1 MIYSIKRYSIAIAFF
16 YSMTIGA
23 QIAVNGDYLGVL
35 KISNGVTIT
44 YSIEFS
50 CINATCNGFS
60 VVDSGGPNET
70 KSELIGTIDFLENK
84 VFFKEIN
91 VVYTKAQAES
101 YNEICLLTFDFGLD
115 KLISER
121 NQELMGQF
129 KGVFPDNT
137 LCLEGLIQ
145 LKSRESLAQEVDKLI
160 DKLDTKLARRA
171 LGDSTITVI
180 KSQLDSIP
188 ELNKRGGAMSVEK
201 NISYDA
207 YNQLYLKDLGNNDG
221 DIIEIIQEGDTVEI
235 NLTKKPYQLQN
246 KRNNKIKVIGIDEG
260 KYPTIP
266 LEFIIKRFKDIK
278 FRDVLILRKND
289 TVTYL
294 VGSQ

>member
-1 MIYSIKRYSIAIAFF
+1 MIYSLKRYSIAIAFF
-16 YSMTIGA
+16 YSLATGA

-35 KISNGVTIT
+35 KLSNGAAIT

-60 VVDSGGPNET
+60 VVDSGGASET

-84 VFFKEIN
+84 VYFKEIN
-91 VVYTKAQAES
+91 VVYTKAQEES
-101 YNEICLLTFDFGLD
+101 YNEICLLTFDFELD

-145 LKSRESLAQEVDKLI
+145 LKSRESIAQEVDKLI

-171 LGDSTITVI
+171 LGDSAITKI
-180 KSQLDSIP
+180 KSRLDSIP
-188 ELNKRGGAMSVEK
+188 ELNKSEETLTVEK

-207 YNQLYLKDLGNNDG
+207 HNQLYLKDWGNNDG
-221 DIIEIIQEGDTVEI
+221 DIIKIIQEGDTVEV

-246 KRNNKIKVIGIDEG
+246 KLNHKIKIIGVDEG

-266 LEFIIKRFKDIK
+266 LEFLVKRFNDKV
-278 FRDVLILRKND
+278 FREIIILRKND
-289 TVTYL
+289 TITYL
-294 VGSQ
+294 NGG